1 MTLPTTA
8 FGIFALV
15 ALLIPGVIYAAVRT
29 SLQGFR
35 APDRVLGER
44 VIQAI
49 LISVGLDAF
58 YLIAFGW
65 WLAPL
70 VKMGSSTVVSH
81 PLELGFAVVVLGLV
95 IPALFGYLRYGNA
108 PAVRALFSVLRAR
121 APRWVEKITPVSG
134 YNAAPTAWD
143 WIAAKQGGKWIR
155 ILTDKGRW
163 IGGWYADESFVS
175 LYPEPRDIFLAE
187 QWIMSA
193 DGDFVERAAN
203 GAGVWLSLESAQL
216 IEWTDPTSPAKEAID
231 E

>member
-1 MTLPTTA
+1 MTLPTTT
-8 FGIFALV
+8 FGVFALV

-44 VIQAI
+44 VIQAV

-58 YLIAFGW
+58 YLIVFGW

-70 VKMGSSTVVSH
+70 VKMGSSIVVSR
-81 PLELGFAVVVLGLV
+81 PLELGSAVVLLGLV

-108 PAVRALFSVLRAR
+108 PVIRASFAVLRAH

-155 ILTDKGRW
+155 ILTDKERW
-163 IGGWYADESFVS
+163 IGGWYSDESLVS

-193 DGDFVERAAN
+193 DGDFVSPAPN
-203 GAGVWLSLESAQL
+203 GAGVWLSLETAQL
-216 IEWTDPTSPAKEAID
+216 IEWTDPTSPVKEKID